1 MDLSTYDQ
9 INAKKLF
16 KKNGVIVIRGLID
29 PQDII
34 ACNATLKYGMD
45 KISGQ
50 DTIGLIESLTLAFQ
64 KSSEQYR
71 AYLRTFAKSV
81 KVQSLFLNKKI
92 LGVIEDLGVVEPSTP
107 TTPVTHIVSEKLS
120 EAGIEK
126 VATTSHQDWPSIQG
140 SIDSL
145 IVWIPLTNVNEN
157 SYPVQIIPG
166 SHAEGLRECTAK
178 SNVSQITLSND
189 EEMRYIDVVC
199 NPGDVIIFSTFL
211 IHRTK
216 LTGDSARIAVSN
228 RFDNMFEKSFIERSF
243 PCAYVRIVDRNLVNV
258 PDNAYI
264 KKTLNGI

>member
-1 MDLSTYDQ
+1 MDLKVYDR
-9 INAKKLF
+9 INAKELF
-16 KKNGVIVIRGLID
+16 KKNGVIIVRSLLD

-50 DTIGLIESLTLAFQ
+50 DTPSLIESLTSAFQ

-71 AYLRTFAKSV
+71 SYLRTFAKSV
-81 KVQSLFLNKKI
+81 KVQSLFLAENI
-92 LGVIEDLGVVEPSTP
+92 LSVIKDLGVVEPSTP

-120 EAGIEK
+120 DDGIEK

-157 SYPVQIIPG
+157 THPIQIIPG

-178 SNVSQITLSND
+178 SNVSQIELSID
-189 EEMRYIDVVC
+189 EEIKYVDVVC
-199 NPGDVIIFSTFL
+199 NPGDVVIFSTFL

-216 LTGDSARIAVSN
+216 LAGNSARIAVSN

-243 PCAYVRIVDRNLVNV
+243 PCAYIRIIDRNLVNV
-258 PDNAYI
+258 PDNVYI
-264 KKTLNGI
+264 KKILSGI

>member
-1 MDLSTYDQ
+1 MDLNVYDQ
-9 INAKKLF
+9 INAKELF
-16 KKNGVIVIRGLID
+16 KKNGVIIIRGLIN

-34 ACNATLKYGMD
+34 ACNAILKCGMD

-50 DTIGLIESLTLAFQ
+50 DTSSLIESLTSAFQ
-64 KSSEQYR
+64 KSTEQYR

-81 KVQSLFLNKKI
+81 KIQSLFLDEKI
-92 LGVIEDLGVVEPSTP
+92 LSVIEDLGVIAPSTP
-107 TTPVTHIVSEKLS
+107 TTPVTHIVSKKLS
-120 EAGIEK
+120 DSGIEK

-145 IVWIPLTNVNEN
+145 VVWIPLTTVDLD
-157 SYPVQIIPG
+157 SHPVQIIPG
-166 SHAEGLRECTAK
+166 SHAEGLRECAAK

-189 EEMRYIDVVC
+189 EEMRYVDVVC
-199 NPGDVIIFSTFL
+199 NPGDVVIFSTFL

-216 LTGDSARIAVSN
+216 LAGDSARIAVSN

-258 PDNAYI
+258 PDNEYI